1 MDQFDT
7 DPEKRLAALAE
18 RRAQIDRKL
27 TEAREAHA
35 NLQEEALMQV
45 PQELLGQVNGGTVED
60 FKAILAEM
68 QSDDASALAAFSAKL
83 DSFEQK

>member
-18 RRAQIDRKL
+18 RRAQIERKL
-27 TEAREAHA
+27 AQAREAQA

-45 PQELLGQVNGGTVED
+45 PQALLSQVNGGTAED